1 MGVFNARD
9 NTVLA
14 MCWKYDRPDARLLR
28 AALDADITAQYLGDA
43 ISDDYYDL
51 SEDAVEQVVLELIG
65 SRTR

>member
-1 MGVFNARD
+1 
-9 NTVLA
+9 

-43 ISDDYYDL
+43 INDDYYDL
-51 SEDAVEQVVLELIG
+51 SDDAAEQAVLELIG